1 MNATKRMAQHLVKVS
16 KHHDAIAAS
25 VKKCVG
31 MTKAAKADIKT
42 LDLDALSEMLEEFE
56 EAHAAI
62 GDESRACAEDLAEC
76 AEAEKAAHDSMFKA
90 ANDATPTVLEAAV
103 RKTFRELFGNVVM
116 PTRVRALPTS
126 VVAIPRTGQQARPE
140 TVEVDPQ
147 FSKLVQV
154 EDPEV
159 ILQK

>member
-1 MNATKRMAQHLVKVS
+1 MNATKRMAQHLTKVS
-16 KHHDAIAAS
+16 RHHAALAVA

-56 EAHAAI
+56 EAHSAI

-76 AEAEKAAHDSMFKA
+76 AEAEKAAVDAMNKA
-90 ANDATPTVLEAAV
+90 VDGATPTVLEAAV
-103 RKTFRELFGNVVM
+103 RKMFRETFGNVVM
-116 PTRVRALPTS
+116 PTRVRGILPTN
-126 VVAIPRTGQQARPE
+126 VVAVPRTGQQAPPE
-140 TVEVDPQ
+140 VMNVDPLFAKLFEVD
-147 FSKLVQV
+147 
-154 EDPEV
+154 DDA